1 MVSSKVT
8 EENVKTKMYALACE
22 MGREGEWE
30 TEGGG
35 QPPKS
40 VFLGQIVLIRE
51 CIRLCIRLCIPATAR
66 MFFVIV
72 HVGRILI
79 IILCLVRE
87 IK

>member
-1 MVSSKVT
+1 MT
-8 EENVKTKMYALACE
+8 EENVKTKMYTLACE

-30 TEGGG
+30 MRGEVSLPSQYFSGR
-35 QPPKS
+35 
-40 VFLGQIVLIRE
+40 LYLEIRE